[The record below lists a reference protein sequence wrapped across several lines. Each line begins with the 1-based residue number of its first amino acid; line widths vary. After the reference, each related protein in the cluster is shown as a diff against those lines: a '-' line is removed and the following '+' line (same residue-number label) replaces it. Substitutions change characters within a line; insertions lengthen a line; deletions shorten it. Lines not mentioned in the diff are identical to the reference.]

1 MRDEPA
7 QGTVPLHGLGQQHDV
22 PTSGRDLGPDYG
34 RDTRPAR
41 RQKAVDA
48 VEPVP
53 VRER

>member
-22 PTSGRDLGPDYG
+22 TPAVETSAPTMGE
-34 RDTRPAR
+34 TPAR